1 MAEAD
6 RQQGQIEPRQRLLPS
21 FGKLAGIYAIVL
33 LLSRGS
39 DGVICAGMVAIIVY
53 IVIVLRR
60 TMDLVD
66 FEEPLHPVDSRLL
79 RYSGPLALTA
89 VTLFTGGALVLD
101 VSLPDDSDWLVAI
114 LFTAQLIGEI
124 GLIFTIACLSVKD
137 QTRHVAPLVVWKV
150 ACVPLLFV
158 FMFATF
164 FATAGLM
171 LRNSIETAQLAT
183 AFADVPCA
191 AADWDVSRINS
202 MRRCCFVR

>member
-21 FGKLAGIYAIVL
+21 FGKLAGIHAIVL

-114 LFTAQLIGEI
+114 LFTAQL
-124 GLIFTIACLSVKD
+124 LNPA
-137 QTRHVAPLVVWKV
+137 
-150 ACVPLLFV
+150 
-158 FMFATF
+158 
-164 FATAGLM
+164 
-171 LRNSIETAQLAT
+171 
-183 AFADVPCA
+183 
-191 AADWDVSRINS
+191 
-202 MRRCCFVR
+202 

>member
-1 MAEAD
+1 MAEAEL
-6 RQQGQIEPRQRLLPS
+6 GQEQLEPRQRLLPS
-21 FGKLAGIYAIVL
+21 FGKLAGIHLIVL

-39 DGVICAGMVAIIVY
+39 DGFICAGMVAIIVY
-53 IVIVLRR
+53 IVIVLHR

-89 VTLFTGGALVLD
+89 VTLFAGGLVVLG
-101 VSLPDDSDWLVAI
+101 LCEPDDLGWLAAA
-114 LFTAQLIGEI
+114 LFAAQLLGEI

-137 QTRHVAPLVVWKV
+137 PIRHVAPLVAWKV

-158 FMFATF
+158 FVFATF

-171 LRNSIETAQLAT
+171 LHNSVDTSH
-183 AFADVPCA
+183 V
-191 AADWDVSRINS
+191 
-202 MRRCCFVR
+202 